1 MLISSTLFFQRTK
14 IRLKFQDYTKPLQSH
29 YNTVQAFLIIAL
41 LTFKLVNA
49 DLSKAENGQ
58 IFDIVTVLAFFNEN
72 ATLHFVVSLPIART
86 VTLPIKKNRAFE
98 YGLLTFKL

>member
-1 MLISSTLFFQRTK
+1 M
-14 IRLKFQDYTKPLQSH
+14 
-29 YNTVQAFLIIAL
+29 IIAL

-72 ATLHFVVSLPIART
+72 ATLHFVVSLLIART
-86 VTLPIKKNRAFE
+86 VTLPIKKMGHLNMAF
-98 YGLLTFKL
+98 